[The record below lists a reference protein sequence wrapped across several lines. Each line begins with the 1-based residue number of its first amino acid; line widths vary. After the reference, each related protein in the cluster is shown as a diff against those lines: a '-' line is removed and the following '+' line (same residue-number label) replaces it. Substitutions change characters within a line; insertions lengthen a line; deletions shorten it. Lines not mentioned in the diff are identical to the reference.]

1 MARPPGRLWWRL
13 SSDLLV
19 GDTRSWPETSP
30 GTIGVSM
37 LLKVLPSL
45 GSDFGPPPIYCT
57 DKFMVTSSKIHV
69 CVTTYYE
76 ILHT

>member
-30 GTIGVSM
+30 ETIEVSK
-37 LLKVLPSL
+37 LLRICCWHEKVLQL
-45 GSDFGPPPIYCT
+45 WGIVAVGSVYWQGF
-57 DKFMVTSSKIHV
+57 KQHV
-69 CVTTYYE
+69 G
-76 ILHT
+76 L